1 MPIMKIILPAS
12 IPEPITTALQSLQ
25 FDILVTPATDLSVL
39 FNLSRNGRRILF
51 APSEWLRGYSDHQNA
66 YGIIAL
72 GPAAL
77 TATGFK
83 RHVLPQLR
91 AASPEAQFEAHITFF
106 NGTGG
111 MEVTRLLH
119 ENQKVRERISIPRGT
134 NEQFLHFAWNGL
146 RELWKNGIMIGGFT
160 RTMEGY
166 EVERH
171 PATFHFLGVVMDGEL
186 EFSADEKTFQEL
198 RAKCTF
204 IIPSGTH
211 CSYRAK
217 GPTEFLWLHIH
228 TTAFGRGIGEKFNFS
243 NLIYPADLVDY
254 CRYFRIETRD
264 SHPNRDP
271 LLAHLASVIEILIH
285 RNVAALGMAV
295 ELDEPRERLKKALR
309 KLEDNLAT
317 SFSASDLARFAGISL
332 SRLYRD
338 TRRYFNDSP
347 GNLIEELRVRH
358 ARELLL
364 HSDYKLDKVAEMT
377 GYSDAFTFSRAF
389 KRLTGLP
396 PSVFRSQRNQERT

>member
-1 MPIMKIILPAS
+1 MKIILPAS
-12 IPEPITTALQSLQ
+12 FPETIATALESLG
-25 FDILVTPATDLSVL
+25 FDLLATSATDLMVL
-39 FNLSRNGRRILF
+39 FNLSGKERRILF
-51 APSEWLRGYSDHQNA
+51 APADWLQEYSDHQNA

-77 TATGFK
+77 TAEGF
-83 RHVLPQLR
+83 RSHVLPQLR
-91 AASPEAQFEAHITFF
+91 AASQEAQFEAHITFF

-111 MEVTRLLH
+111 MEVTRLLY
-119 ENQKVRERISIPRGT
+119 ENQQVRERISIPRGT
-134 NEQFLHFAWNGL
+134 NEQFLHFALNGL
-146 RELWKNGIMIGGFT
+146 RELWSKGIMIGGFT
-160 RTMEGY
+160 RTMNGY
-166 EVERH
+166 QVERH
-171 PATFHFLGVVMDGEL
+171 PATFHFLGVVIDGTL
-186 EFSADEKTFQEL
+186 EYSADGNTCQEL
-198 RAKCTF
+198 GAKCTF
-204 IIPSGTH
+204 IIPGGTH

-217 GPTEFLWLHIH
+217 GAVEFLWLHIH

-254 CRYFRIETRD
+254 CEHFRVETRE
-264 SHPNRDP
+264 SRPNRD
-271 LLAHLASVIEILIH
+271 LLLTHLASVIELLVH

-295 ELDEPRERLKKALR
+295 NLDEPRERLKEALR
-309 KLEDNLAT
+309 KLEDNLAA
-317 SFSASDLARFAGISL
+317 SFSASDLARLAGISL

-364 HSDYKLDKVAEMT
+364 HSTYKLEKIAEMT

-396 PSVFRSQRNQERT
+396 PSVFRRQKNQAHPRM